1 MPFPS
6 LGRSRGRNKNPTD
19 SDERRQEAPTT
30 DNERV
35 TDHELEGYIA
45 ALAGEPVAG
54 EDAAPSGDDEE
65 PATDPGLH
73 MRDAPPMQ
81 LRLAPAAT
89 AQLAAIAGER
99 GVSAETLVR
108 GWVLDRLSWESYGAT
123 GSPQR

>member
-1 MPFPS
+1 M
-6 LGRSRGRNKNPTD
+6 
-19 SDERRQEAPTT
+19 
-30 DNERV
+30 

-45 ALAGEPVAG
+45 ALAGDPAG
-54 EDAAPSGDDEE
+54 HDDATPFRDAEE

-123 GSPQR
+123 GTPQR